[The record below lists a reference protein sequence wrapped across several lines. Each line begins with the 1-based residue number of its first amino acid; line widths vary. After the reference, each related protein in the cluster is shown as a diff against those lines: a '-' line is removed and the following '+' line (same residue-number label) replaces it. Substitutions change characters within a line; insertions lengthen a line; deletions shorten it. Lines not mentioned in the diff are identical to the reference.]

1 MRRMRARFPTALA
14 SLTPPARRLL
24 SVLPVLGAWL
34 ALQTP
39 GPLAALPPD
48 DGSDAWI
55 RVDTAH
61 LTLFSDASEEATLEI
76 GRRMEQFRA
85 VLARLGPDLSP
96 DSPLPTWVF
105 VFKDEAAFRPYKLLQ
120 KGRHAGMPANV
131 DGFFVQEEDGNFI
144 GVNATSE
151 RSPWPVIYHEYFH
164 FFLGN
169 NFDDIPLWFNEGM
182 AQCYSTF
189 RMESGAVV
197 IGGRLENQ
205 AEWLRLH
212 PLMPLARL
220 QSITFDSPDYHE
232 QGSQETFYAQSWA
245 MVHYLLW
252 GPARPAEGGA
262 GFLHALKRG
271 TGLKE
276 ALAPLTTAADPDLE
290 QHVAAYIRKSRYAL
304 SVMKHETVPFDQAAR
319 AAPVERAELLYR
331 LGDFL
336 LHVETDRAREAQEHL
351 EEAIRID
358 PRLAAAHA
366 DLGRILAGRRLHAEA
381 QAEFEKAIALEPANP
396 AWSLAYGY
404 ALIDQAMPSHV
415 TEIHLGASLPP
426 EIARARALFQAA
438 TRAAPGVAE
447 AWAGLGSTYLYDPGD
462 LAPGIAALERAWRA
476 MPTRIDIAHNLAELC
491 AHAGQRARAQELIE
505 RVLERSEDPEMR
517 AAGRSILFRGDMAGV
532 EALVAKGETE
542 GAVARLRA
550 LQATPLGPQEKA
562 AVQARLDSLERFA
575 TEKGALDQYNAA
587 VAKVNAKEYDAAA
600 AILEKF
606 PDSGGDPGIAAK
618 AKDLLAQVRD
628 VQAVNQAVTLARD
641 GDYARA
647 GALLQEVARESKDP
661 AIARQAREMAASVE
675 ANRDSAE
682 YNQAL
687 EKVKAGDHAG
697 AVAILDRLIARTK
710 DAALAARARDLRGW
724 AKQGAAGQPAPSRQR
739 L

>member
-1 MRRMRARFPTALA
+1 MRARVLTVIAPI
-14 SLTPPARRLL
+14 TPPPRRAL
-24 SVLPVLGAWL
+24 SVFMALGAWL

-48 DGSDAWI
+48 NGSDVWI

-61 LTLFSDASEEATLEI
+61 LTLFSDASEEATVEI

-85 VLARLGPDLSP
+85 VLAHLGPDLSP

-105 VFKDEAAFRPYKLLQ
+105 VFKDDLAFRPYKLLQ

-131 DGFFVQEEDGNFI
+131 DGFFVQEDDGNFI
-144 GVNATSE
+144 GVNATPDS
-151 RSPWPVIYHEYFH
+151 SPWPVIYHEYFH
-164 FFLGN
+164 FFLSN

-189 RMESGAVV
+189 RMESGALV
-197 IGGRLENQ
+197 IGGRLENEAQ
-205 AEWLRLH
+205 WLRVH

-232 QGSQETFYAQSWA
+232 AGKQETFYAQSWA

-262 GFLHALKRG
+262 GFLHGLKRG
-271 TGLKE
+271 TSLKE
-276 ALAPLTTAADPDLE
+276 ALAPLTTASDPDLE
-290 QHVAAYIRKSRYAL
+290 QHVAAYIKKSRYSL
-304 SVMKHETVPFDQAAR
+304 SVMKHETVPYDDAAR
-319 AAPVERAELLYR
+319 AAPLERAQLLYR

-351 EEAIRID
+351 EEAIRLD

-381 QAEFEKAIALEPANP
+381 QAEFEKAIALDPANQ
-396 AWSLAYGY
+396 ALSLAYGY

-415 TEIHLGASLPP
+415 TEIRLGTSLPP
-426 EIARARALFQAA
+426 EIARARELFQAA
-438 TRAAPGVAE
+438 TRTAPDVAE

-462 LAPGIAALERAWRA
+462 LAPGIAALERAYRS

-505 RVLERSEDPEMR
+505 RVLDRSEDPEVR
-517 AAGRSILFRGDMAGV
+517 AAGRSILFRGDLAGV
-532 EALVAKGETE
+532 EALAAKGETE
-542 GAVARLRA
+542 AAVARLRA
-550 LQATPLGPQEKA
+550 LQASPLSPQEKA
-562 AVQARLDSLERFA
+562 TVQARLDSLEQFA
-575 TEKGALDQYNAA
+575 TQKGALDQYNAA
-587 VAKVNAKEYDAAA
+587 VEKVNAKEYDAAA

-606 PDSGGDPGIAAK
+606 RDSGSDPEVAAK
-618 AKDLLAQVRD
+618 AKELLAQVRD
-628 VQAVNQAVTLARD
+628 VQTVNRALSLANG

-647 GALLQEVARESKDP
+647 VAMLQKVARESKDRQ
-661 AIARQAREMAASVE
+661 IVRQARDLAANIETTGQMAS
-675 ANRDSAE
+675 

-687 EKVKAGDHAG
+687 DKFKGKDYAG
-697 AVAILDRLIARTK
+697 AIAILDRLIAGTK
-710 DAALAARARDLRGW
+710 DAALAEKARDLRGW
-724 AKQGAAGQPAPSRQR
+724 AKQGLAGQPAPSR
-739 L
+739 